1 MKRYVLFILTLMMVS
16 IGDSLCFKASIGVSP
31 YEALALT
38 FNYISHIKVG
48 TLTLFVNACMI
59 ILQIILSKQF
69 KIKYILQFFM
79 SICFGMI
86 VNAIVYQVLGGITL
100 QYYQSLIMEIIGLCI
115 SASGCGLLVALNI
128 CVFPCEGFALTF
140 SNTFKVDFQKTRQ
153 VMDIILVISCIS
165 LSLISQCGFALREG
179 TIIAAFIFSP
189 IMGFV
194 QRHAQNKI
202 KQLKNK
208 KLQLNS

>member
-1 MKRYVLFILTLMMVS
+1 MKKYCLFILTLMMVS
-16 IGDSLCFKASIGVSP
+16 IGDSLCFKANIGVSP

-59 ILQIILSKQF
+59 LFQVIFSKQF
-69 KIKYILQFFM
+69 KIKYVLQFLM
-79 SICFGMI
+79 SLCFGMV
-86 VNAIVYQVLGGITL
+86 VNTIVYQVLGGISL

-115 SASGCGLLVALNI
+115 SASGCGLLVALNV

-153 VMDIILVISCIS
+153 VIDIILVISCIS
-165 LSLISQCGFALREG
+165 LSLIFQCGFALREG
-179 TIIAAFIFSP
+179 TIIAACIFSP

-194 QRHAQNKI
+194 QRSVTKG
-202 KQLKNK
+202 LS
-208 KLQLNS
+208 LQKS

>member
-1 MKRYVLFILTLMMVS
+1 MKKYCLFILTLMMVS
-16 IGDSLCFKASIGVSP
+16 IGDSLCFKANIGVSP

-38 FNYISHIKVG
+38 FNYISHIKIG

-59 ILQIILSKQF
+59 LFQIIFTKQF
-69 KIKYILQFFM
+69 KIKYVLQFFM
-79 SICFGMI
+79 SLFFGMI
-86 VNAIVYQVLGGITL
+86 VNTIVYQVLGGISL

-115 SASGCGLLVALNI
+115 SASGCGLLVALNV

-153 VMDIILVISCIS
+153 VIDIILVISCIS
-165 LSLISQCGFALREG
+165 LSLIFQCGFALREG
-179 TIIAAFIFSP
+179 TIIATCIFSP

-194 QRHAQNKI
+194 QRSVTKG
-202 KQLKNK
+202 LS
-208 KLQLNS
+208 LQKS

>member
-1 MKRYVLFILTLMMVS
+1 MKKYCLFILTLMMVS
-16 IGDSLCFKASIGVSP
+16 IGDSLCFKANIGVSP

-59 ILQIILSKQF
+59 LFQVIFSKQF
-69 KIKYILQFFM
+69 KIKYVLQFLM
-79 SICFGMI
+79 SLCFEMV
-86 VNAIVYQVLGGITL
+86 VNTIVYQVLGGISL

-115 SASGCGLLVALNI
+115 SASGCGLLVALNV

-140 SNTFKVDFQKTRQ
+140 SDTFKVDFQKTRQ

-165 LSLISQCGFALREG
+165 LSLIFQCGFALREG
-179 TIIAAFIFSP
+179 TIIAACIFSP

-194 QRHAQNKI
+194 QRSVTKG
-202 KQLKNK
+202 LS
-208 KLQLNS
+208 LQKS

>member
-1 MKRYVLFILTLMMVS
+1 MKRYFLFILTLMMVS
-16 IGDSLCFKASIGVSP
+16 IGDSLCFKANIGVSP

-38 FNYISHIKVG
+38 FNYMSHIKIG

-59 ILQIILSKQF
+59 LFQVILSKQL
-69 KIKYILQFFM
+69 KVKYVLQFFM
-79 SICFGMI
+79 SLFFGMI
-86 VNAIVYQVLGGITL
+86 VNTIVYQVLSGITL

-115 SASGCGLLVALNI
+115 SASGCGLLVALNV

-153 VMDIILVISCIS
+153 VIDIILVISCIS
-165 LSLISQCGFALREG
+165 LSLIFQCGFALREG
-179 TIIAAFIFSP
+179 TIIAACIFSP

-194 QRHAQNKI
+194 QRNATKG
-202 KQLKNK
+202 LS
-208 KLQLNS
+208 LQKS